1 LVADRLRG
9 LLLVSVLLACLAGAC
24 STRPGHAS
32 PTGGP
37 AATGATKQHA
47 PDAGV
52 TKGPKPDAGGPELPA
67 AAEDDCVAICAKL
80 IRCKHGP
87 WDTNADCVDACEG
100 AREDETASKTYRC
113 AAKATT
119 CAKLKRCGR

>member
-1 LVADRLRG
+1 MAERLRWPLLLG
-9 LLLVSVLLACLAGAC
+9 LLFACLGGAC

-32 PTGGP
+32 PTGGT
-37 AATGATKQHA
+37 AATGATKQHV

-52 TKGPKPDAGGPELPA
+52 TKRPKPDGGGPEMPA
-67 AAEDDCVAICAKL
+67 AAEGDCPAICAKL

-87 WDTNADCVDACEG
+87 WDTLADCVDACEG
-100 AREDETASKTYRC
+100 AVEDEVASKTYRC

-119 CAKLKRCGR
+119 CATLKRCGR